1 MKILLFARGL
11 WNRAGIERMT
21 VVLANALCEYH
32 EVSIALIEPF
42 DREKCP
48 YELDERVQVVS
59 FNSYFKGFNLK
70 NIKSLRKVVKQ
81 ISPDV
86 VITVATPLVRIS
98 NPALWGMKVRN
109 IAWEHFNLYAGSKIG
124 AYWKLLSTR
133 LVEKTIVLCKDDEEN
148 FKRRGAPGVMMIPNF
163 SDMHK
168 NPPTDFKNKVAL
180 AVGRHADQKGFDL
193 LLKAWAKADVKDWK
207 LKIVGSGSL
216 MQQNIQLAQELDLGD
231 SVIFMESTSDVVSEY
246 QNASCFILSSRYE
259 GFGVVLI
266 EARLLGLPAISFDCP
281 TGPREIIRDGIDGF
295 LVENGNIDALAAK
308 ITEVLAMDN
317 LQDYGAAARE
327 DAISRFG
334 YENVI
339 KQWLDLLEDP
349 AVK

>member
-1 MKILLFARGL
+1 MKIILFARGL

-32 EVSIALIEPF
+32 EVTIALIEPF
-42 DREKCP
+42 DRERCP
-48 YELDERVQVVS
+48 YELHDKVRVVS

-70 NIKSLRKVVKQ
+70 NIAVLRKVTEQ
-81 ISPDV
+81 IMPDV

-98 NPALWGMKVRN
+98 NPALWGMKIRN

-133 LVEKTIVLCKDDEEN
+133 LVEKTIVLCKDDEDN
-148 FKRRGAPGVMMIPNF
+148 FNRRGASGVMMIPNF

-168 NPPTDFKNKVAL
+168 NQPTDFKNKIAL

-193 LLKAWAKADVKDWK
+193 LLKAWAKADVQDWK
-207 LKIVGSGSL
+207 LKIVGSGVL
-216 MQQNIQLAQELDLGD
+216 MQQNIRMASELGVSD
-231 SVIFMESTSDVVSEY
+231 SVVFMESTSDIVSEY

-259 GFGVVLI
+259 GFGLVLI
-266 EARLLGLPAISFDCP
+266 EARLLGLPVISFDCP
-281 TGPREIIRDGIDGF
+281 TGPREIIRDGVDGF
-295 LVENGNIDALAAK
+295 LVENGNIDALAKK
-308 ITEVLAMDN
+308 IKEVLAMDN
-317 LQDYGAAARE
+317 LSTYGVAARE
-327 DAISRFG
+327 DAINRFG

-339 KQWLDLLEDP
+339 KQWLDLIE
-349 AVK
+349 VK